1 MSVPL
6 NALLFS
12 IIFLTNI
19 NTNLYSDVTYV
30 EINEQLKTVTINYT
44 NILISEEDV
53 FLEDEIL
60 SQIIKPSIKSIEPH
74 LKYISSSYTKEDNHV
89 NVNFKFK
96 FTDNKVIQELFLID
110 LENQQCKIY
119 KGENIS
125 INNEKFIELDNQRE
139 FVVFTRSNNGI
150 YNIEYRW
157 DKKIIYPKL
166 ISLSNK

>member
-44 NILISEEDV
+44 NILISEEDL

-96 FTDNKVIQELFLID
+96 FTGNNVIKELFLID

>member
-74 LKYISSSYTKEDNHV
+74 LKYISSSYTKEDNHI

-96 FTDNKVIQELFLID
+96 FTDNKVIKELFLID
-110 LENQQCKIY
+110 LENQQ
-119 KGENIS
+119 
-125 INNEKFIELDNQRE
+125 
-139 FVVFTRSNNGI
+139 
-150 YNIEYRW
+150 
-157 DKKIIYPKL
+157 
-166 ISLSNK
+166 

>member
-44 NILISEEDV
+44 NILISEKDL

-96 FTDNKVIQELFLID
+96 FTDNKVIKELFLID

>member
-74 LKYISSSYTKEDNHV
+74 LKYISSSYTKEDNHI

-96 FTDNKVIQELFLID
+96 FTDNKVIKELFLID